1 MPMKTLSLLA
11 MLCVAG
17 FAADTKLGQP
27 LTLKSATPIKDVLA
41 SPDQYA
47 GKTVQVKGKITEVC
61 EMMGCWTNL
70 ADDSGKMIKIK
81 VNDGE
86 IVFPKDT
93 VGKTAIAEGTL
104 KKIELTREQAIAR
117 AKHEAEEQ
125 GKKFNPASVKS
136 GGTVY
141 QIQGNAAVILN

>member
-1 MPMKTLSLLA
+1 MPTKTLPLLA
-11 MLCVAG
+11 MLCALC

-27 LTLKSATPIKDVLA
+27 LTLKSSTPIKDVLS

-86 IVFPKDT
+86 IVFPKDA

-104 KKIELTREQAIAR
+104 KKIE
-117 AKHEAEEQ
+117 
-125 GKKFNPASVKS
+125 
-136 GGTVY
+136 
-141 QIQGNAAVILN
+141 